1 MRRSSQGT
9 ATNESGPE
17 GTSQLLM
24 PALLQHTMDIGG
36 LGAQAASSENTE
48 EVGVEQRVITSQ
60 IVYSETAIQQPP
72 REGHHFVDLTV
83 TPQAF

>member
-1 MRRSSQGT
+1 
-9 ATNESGPE
+9 
-17 GTSQLLM
+17 M
-24 PALLQHTMDIGG
+24 PALLQHTMDLGG

-72 REGHHFVDLTV
+72 REEHHFVDLTV